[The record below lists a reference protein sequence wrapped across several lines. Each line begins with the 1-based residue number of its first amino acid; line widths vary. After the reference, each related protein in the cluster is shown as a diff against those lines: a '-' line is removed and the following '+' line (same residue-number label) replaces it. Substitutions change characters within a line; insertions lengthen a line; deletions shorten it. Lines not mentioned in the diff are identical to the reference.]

1 MKIQIRKFSFSKLP
15 PLLIGSE
22 NGDRPQL
29 WGPPPGSDNRKE
41 NQGRQGVSSESQ
53 VPRPRPALCSQ
64 DRQTLSWAADLVVAD
79 RS

>member
-29 WGPPPGSDNRKE
+29 WGPPPVVTIAKRIKE
-41 NQGRQGVSSESQ
+41 DKESAVKARCPDPGQRFALRTGRLCPG
-53 VPRPRPALCSQ
+53 PRI
-64 DRQTLSWAADLVVAD
+64 WW
-79 RS
+79 